1 VCVCF
6 WLVACL
12 GCWDFGSLGCLLQF
26 SSTACATRVFSTD
39 KLRCSSRSGS
49 GGLRCRRFHSGAA
62 PRKVPAQCPSQ
73 VQEVS
78 GAVPKVKQ
86 VLEDSGVVPR
96 RWGSGFLRGSL
107 PNLIRFRQEV
117 PVQWKVSSYIK
128 AQPKND
134 QNRSVV
140 LLGMPPKFVWYWR
153 VFYFGNF
160 LVRFGFFLVFLVLSL
175 ALLLGFSASLLSCFA
190 ASAFLLR
197 WFSASSLLCLFVSP
211 LFCFSFSASLP
222 FLLL

>member
-1 VCVCF
+1 MFVYIFGLFNLLVCVTTLFGHSGLFVLFFVGLVQFGCFVWVVCVCF

-49 GGLRCRRFHSGAA
+49 GGLRSRRFHSGAA

-96 RWGSGFLRGSL
+96 R
-107 PNLIRFRQEV
+107 
-117 PVQWKVSSYIK
+117 
-128 AQPKND
+128 
-134 QNRSVV
+134 
-140 LLGMPPKFVWYWR
+140 
-153 VFYFGNF
+153 
-160 LVRFGFFLVFLVLSL
+160 
-175 ALLLGFSASLLSCFA
+175 
-190 ASAFLLR
+190 
-197 WFSASSLLCLFVSP
+197 
-211 LFCFSFSASLP
+211 
-222 FLLL
+222 